1 MRSTSCG
8 TFGVFYELLVVGVEV
23 GTWLNLREVRR
34 TSECLAAMAKIWF
47 TTAIGRVHPAVG
59 VIL

>member
-8 TFGVFYELLVVGVEV
+8 TFGASYELLVVGVEV

-34 TSECLAAMAKIWF
+34 TSECLAAVAQIWL
-47 TTAIGRVHPAVG
+47 TAIGRVYPAVR